1 MVRIGQLLISL
12 ESREIQLDSQSLRI
26 GSRAFDILELLIR
39 AQGTLVSK
47 DEIMRRVWPDTVV
60 EENNLQVHVAALRK
74 ALGADRDLIKT
85 VPGRGYRLIPAP
97 AHEAPPLQDE
107 TAAGLLPRT
116 STLLPAGVSAL
127 IGRQTLVAQV
137 LDALNAARVFT
148 LVGAGGI
155 GKTRVALEVAGQA
168 AMRFPDGVVFVPLA
182 SVSNARFALEAL
194 AGALGMKLPAG
205 RLSPDLIGAEIAG
218 RRLLIVLDN
227 CEHVIDAAAEMA
239 RAMTAANPALCVLA
253 TSREAL
259 RIQDEVLYHVP
270 SLDVPQD
277 ASLSIEILQTSAV
290 QLFLAR
296 ARTID
301 PCFSSDEHSIFLTGL
316 VCRRLDGIPL
326 AIELAAARAAVLGI
340 EVLADHLDERFRIL
354 TGGFR
359 GVLPRHQTLKAMLD
373 WSYRLLD
380 DTERTLLRWLGVFL
394 NGFSFDAACHMVAAH
409 GFSQTEILDALSGLV
424 SKSLVIHDSGAV
436 PSRYRLL
443 ATTRAYA
450 LQQLEDNGERKAAA
464 LAHATWV
471 RTVFDRAP
479 YHRTERPPAQWL
491 AEFRHEVDN
500 LRTALD
506 WAFSPG
512 GDRSV
517 GIELSAM
524 AVPFLFDVSLVDE
537 CCERARTAIDAVSH
551 TDPASVSA
559 NTKLRLLAAYAAGL
573 VYTEGPIAAVRDAWS
588 QVLSLAVAAN
598 DNEFESRALWGLWN
612 ACQYGGEARAA
623 LVQARRFG
631 ALAQQFENR
640 TQRVLG
646 CRIEGI
652 ALHYAGEPSAARE
665 QLEEMLSAYVHGRH
679 RWNTVGFRIDHGIVA
694 RATLARVSW
703 VQGQTQ
709 EALRLAHH
717 ALDAALEYEHDM
729 VTCYVLVE
737 ALIPIALLMSERAVA
752 EAGIAMLRAR
762 ASHAGF
768 AIWTTCC
775 DCYEEY
781 LQSMSGEGQ
790 CRLPQFRAS
799 LDALRKRSFLAP
811 LTLLLA
817 QFARAS
823 LTGGRRDDAM
833 TAINEAFRHCEETG
847 ERWYYP
853 ELHRVRGEIALAA
866 HQTTDAESSFV
877 SALDHARRQGAGE
890 LERRAAAS
898 LGEIQKKL
906 GDASETHL
914 PHALSDVS
922 IPERSH
928 GVAAPGYILPPPKVA
943 AASSS
948 DCGLAARPR
957 TSGSIL

>member
-12 ESREIQLDSQSLRI
+12 ESREIQLEGESLRI

-85 VPGRGYRLIPAP
+85 VPGRGYRLIPT
-97 AHEAPPLQDE
+97 HEEPPLQHED
-107 TAAGLLPRT
+107 AAVLLPST
-116 STLLPAGVSAL
+116 STMLPAGVSAL

-137 LDALNAARVFT
+137 LDALSAARVFT

-194 AGALGMKLPAG
+194 SGALGMKLPAG
-205 RLSPDLIGAEIAG
+205 RLSPDLIAAEIAG
-218 RRLLIVLDN
+218 RRVLIVLDN

-239 RAMTAANPALCVLA
+239 RAMTSANPALCVLA

-277 ASLSIEILQTSAV
+277 ASLSDEILQTSAV

-301 PCFSSDEHSIFLTGL
+301 PCFSSDERSIVLTGL

-394 NGFSFDAACHMVAAH
+394 NGFSFDAACHMVAGH

-464 LAHATWV
+464 LAHANWL
-471 RTVFDRAP
+471 RTVFGRES
-479 YHRTERPPAQWL
+479 YHRERPPGEWL
-491 AEFRHEVDN
+491 AGFRHEVGN

-517 GIELSAM
+517 GVELSAM

-537 CCERARTAIDAVSH
+537 CCERARAALDAASQVD
-551 TDPASVSA
+551 TVSVSV

-573 VYTEGPIAAVRDAWS
+573 VYTEGPTVAVRDAWS
-588 QVLSLAVAAN
+588 EVLSLAVAAS
-598 DNEFESRALWGLWN
+598 DTEFESRALWGLWN
-612 ACQYGGEARAA
+612 AYQYGGEARAA
-623 LVQARRFG
+623 LLLACRFS
-631 ALAQQFENR
+631 ALAQQLGNQ
-640 TQRVLG
+640 TQRVIG

-665 QLEEMLSAYVHGRH
+665 QLEGMLNAYVHERH
-679 RWNTVGFRIDHGIVA
+679 RWNTIGFRIDHGIVA

-703 VQGQTQ
+703 VQGETQ
-709 EALRLAHH
+709 EALRLAQH
-717 ALDAALEYEHDM
+717 ALNAALEYEHDM

-737 ALIPIALLMSERAVA
+737 ALIPVALLMCDQAVA
-752 EAGIAMLRAR
+752 EAGIAILRTR

-768 AIWTTCC
+768 AIWATCC

-781 LQSMSGEGQ
+781 LRSMSDEGQ

-799 LDALRKRSFLAP
+799 LDALRKRGFLAP

-823 LTGGRRDDAM
+823 LAGGRRDDAT
-833 TAINEAFRHCEETG
+833 TAINEALRHCEETG

-853 ELHRVRGEIALAA
+853 ELRRVRGEIALAA
-866 HQTTDAESSFV
+866 HQTADAESWFL

-890 LERRAAAS
+890 LERRATAS
-898 LGEIQKKL
+898 IGELQKRS
-906 GDASETHL
+906 GDASEMQL
-914 PHALSDVS
+914 PHPLSDVP
-922 IPERSH
+922 IPECSH
-928 GVAAPGYILPPPKVA
+928 GVAAPGYILPPLKVA
-943 AASSS
+943 SASSS
-948 DCGLAARPR
+948 ERDLAARPR

>member
-12 ESREIQLDSQSLRI
+12 ESREIQLNSESLRI
-26 GSRAFDILELLIR
+26 GSRAFDILEVLIR
-39 AQGTLVSK
+39 AEGTLVSK

-85 VPGRGYRLIPAP
+85 VPGRGYRLIPV
-97 AHEAPPLQDE
+97 HEDSPLQHEDV
-107 TAAGLLPRT
+107 ASLLLPCT
-116 STLLPAGVSAL
+116 SSMLPAGVSAL
-127 IGRQTLVAQV
+127 IGRQTVVAQV
-137 LDALNAARVFT
+137 LDALSAARVLT

-168 AMRFPDGVVFVPLA
+168 AARFPDGVVFVPLA

-218 RRLLIVLDN
+218 RCMLIVLDN
-227 CEHVIDAAAEMA
+227 CEHVIDAAAEIA
-239 RAMTAANPALCVLA
+239 RAMTAANPESVVLA

-270 SLDVPQD
+270 SLDVPAD
-277 ASLSIEILQTSAV
+277 ASLGGEILQTSAV

-301 PCFSSDEHSIFLTGL
+301 PRFSSDEHSLFLTGL

-394 NGFSFDAACHMVAAH
+394 NGFSFDAASHMVAAR

-424 SKSLVIHDSGAV
+424 SKSLVIHDNAAV

-464 LAHATWV
+464 LAHANWL
-471 RTVFDRAP
+471 RTVFARDP
-479 YHRTERPPAQWL
+479 YHRTERPPRESLAQ
-491 AEFRHEVDN
+491 FRHEVGN

-506 WAFSPG
+506 WAFGSG
-512 GDRSV
+512 GDRTL

-537 CCERARTAIDAVSH
+537 CCERARTAIDAASH
-551 TDPASVSA
+551 TDTASVSA
-559 NTKLRLLAAYAAGL
+559 STKLRLLAAYAAGL
-573 VYTEGPIAAVRDAWS
+573 VYTQGPTAAVRDVWS
-588 QVLSLAVAAN
+588 EVLSLAVVTS
-598 DNEFESRALWGLWN
+598 DTEFESRALWGLWN
-612 ACQYGGEARAA
+612 AYQYGGEARAA
-623 LVQARRFG
+623 LLLARRFS
-631 ALAQQFENR
+631 ALAQQLGNR
-640 TQRVLG
+640 TQRVIG
-646 CRIEGI
+646 RRIEGI

-665 QLEEMLSAYVHGRH
+665 QLEGMLNAYVHDEH
-679 RWNTVGFRIDHGIVA
+679 RWNAVGFRIDHGIAA

-703 VQGQTQ
+703 VQGETQ
-709 EALRLAHH
+709 EASRLAHH

-737 ALIPIALLMSERAVA
+737 ALIPIALLMQDTAVA
-752 EAGIAMLRAR
+752 GRGIAMLRTR
-762 ASHAGF
+762 ASQAGF
-768 AIWTTCC
+768 AIWATCC

-781 LQSMSGEGQ
+781 LQSMSDKGQ
-790 CRLPQFRAS
+790 WRLPQFRAS
-799 LDALRKRSFLAP
+799 LDALRESGFIAP

-823 LTGGRRDDAM
+823 LACGRRDDAT

-853 ELHRVRGEIALAA
+853 ELCRVRGEISLAG
-866 HQTTDAESSFV
+866 HQAMDAKSWFV
-877 SALDHARRQGAGE
+877 SALDHARRQGAIE

-898 LGEIQKKL
+898 LGELQKENAET
-906 GDASETHL
+906 GDMQLS
-914 PHALSDVS
+914 HALHDGHA
-922 IPERSH
+922 PERSH
-928 GVAAPGYILPPPKVA
+928 RIAAPAYILPPLHIPHT
-943 AASSS
+943 SPS
-948 DCGLAARPR
+948 DCDLATRPR
-957 TSGSIL
+957 ASGSIL

>member
-12 ESREIQLDSQSLRI
+12 ESREIQLNSESLRI

-85 VPGRGYRLIPAP
+85 IPGRGYRLTLT
-97 AHEAPPLQDE
+97 HEEPPLQCEDD
-107 TAAGLLPRT
+107 AGLLACT
-116 STLLPAGVSAL
+116 STLLPAGVSDL
-127 IGRQTLVAQV
+127 IGRQALVAQV
-137 LDALNAARVFT
+137 LGALNAARVLT

-168 AMRFPDGVVFVPLA
+168 TMRFPDGVVFVPLA

-205 RLSPDLIGAEIAG
+205 RLSPDLIAAEIAG
-218 RRLLIVLDN
+218 RRVLIVLDN

-239 RAMTAANPALCVLA
+239 CAMTAANPALCVLA

-277 ASLSIEILQTSAV
+277 ASLGDEILQTSAV

-301 PCFSSDEHSIFLTGL
+301 PCFSFDERSLSLTGL

-380 DTERTLLRWLGVFL
+380 DTERTMLRWLGVFL

-409 GFSQTEILDALSGLV
+409 GFSQTEILDALGGLV

-471 RTVFDRAP
+471 RTVFDRTP
-479 YHRTERPPAQWL
+479 YHHTERLPGEWR
-491 AEFRHEVDN
+491 AEFHHEVGN

-512 GDRSV
+512 GDRAV

-537 CCERARTAIDAVSH
+537 CCERARIAIDAVSH
-551 TDPASVSA
+551 ADPASVST
-559 NTKLRLLAAYAAGL
+559 NTKLRLLAAYAAAL
-573 VYTEGPIAAVRDAWS
+573 VYTEGPTAAVRDTWS
-588 QVLSLAVAAN
+588 EVLSLAVAAS
-598 DNEFESRALWGLWN
+598 DTEFESRALWGLWN
-612 ACQYGGEARAA
+612 AYQYGGEARAA
-623 LVQARRFG
+623 LLLARRFG
-631 ALAQQFENR
+631 ALAQQLENR
-640 TQRVLG
+640 TTRVIG
-646 CRIEGI
+646 CRIEGV

-665 QLEEMLSAYVHGRH
+665 QLEEMLNAYVHGRH

-703 VQGQTQ
+703 VQGETQ
-709 EALRLAHH
+709 EALRLAQH

-737 ALIPIALLMSERAVA
+737 ALIPIALLMGDQAVA
-752 EAGIAMLRAR
+752 EAGIAMLKTR

-768 AIWTTCC
+768 AIWATCC

-781 LQSMSGEGQ
+781 LQSMSGEGHG
-790 CRLPQFRAS
+790 RLPQFRAS
-799 LDALRKRSFLAP
+799 LDALRRSGFLAP

-823 LTGGRRDDAM
+823 LAGGRRDDAM
-833 TAINEAFRHCEETG
+833 TAISEALRHCEETG

-853 ELHRVRGEIALAA
+853 ELRMMRGEIALAA
-866 HQTTDAESSFV
+866 HQTTDAESWFV

-898 LGEIQKKL
+898 LGELQKRQ
-906 GDASETHL
+906 GDASEMRV
-914 PHALSDVS
+914 PYPLSDVS
-922 IPERSH
+922 MPEHSH
-928 GVAAPGYILPPPKVA
+928 GVAATGYILPSLNIAP
-943 AASSS
+943 ASSS
-948 DCGLAARPR
+948 DCGLVARPR
-957 TSGSIL
+957 ASGSIL